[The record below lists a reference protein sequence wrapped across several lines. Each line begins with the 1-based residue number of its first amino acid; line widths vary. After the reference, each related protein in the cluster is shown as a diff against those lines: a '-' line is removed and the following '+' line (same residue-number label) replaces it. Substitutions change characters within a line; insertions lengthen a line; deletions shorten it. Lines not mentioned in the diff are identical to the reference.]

1 MIEIRRFSDLGT
13 FENDWLNAH
22 YHFSFSHYHHPARMG
37 HGKLRVWNDD
47 TIKPQ
52 TGFPPHGHRD
62 MEIITYVRTGAI
74 THQDSM
80 GNKGRTAAGDVQ
92 VMSAG
97 RGVQHS
103 EWNAES
109 EDTTLFQLWIEP
121 AETGGDPGWGARKFP
136 KADRSGDWA
145 VLASGRSA
153 DGALPIRQNAAVLG
167 ATLKAGETL
176 SYRVSEGRYGYLV
189 LAAGSIELN
198 GETLKARDAAAIT
211 GSESLELTA
220 IEDAEIVFVDTI

>member
-1 MIEIRRFSDLGT
+1 MIEIRCFSELGT

-22 YHFSFSHYHHPARMG
+22 YHFSFSHYYDPARMG

-47 TIKPQ
+47 TIRPD

-62 MEIITYVRTGAI
+62 MEIITYVRNGAI
-74 THQDSM
+74 SHQDSI
-80 GNKGRTAAGDVQ
+80 GNKGRTEAGDVQ

-103 EWNAES
+103 EWNAETD
-109 EDTTLFQLWIEP
+109 DTTLFQLWIEP
-121 AETGGDPGWGARKFP
+121 AETGGDPNWGAKQFP
-136 KADRSGDWA
+136 KADRSGEWA
-145 VLASGRSA
+145 VLASGRGDA
-153 DGALPIRQNAAVLG
+153 DALTIRQDAAVLG

-176 SYRVSEGRYGYLV
+176 DYDLQAGRFGYLV

-198 GETLKARDAAAIT
+198 GEVLNARDGAAIIGAT
-211 GSESLELTA
+211 RLELTGL
-220 IEDAEIVFVDTI
+220 EEAEIVFVDTI